1 MIALHGVASRAATI
15 FCLGLVNCLVF
26 AAGPGTG
33 IATPPKPLTPP
44 ISLLDLMRASI
55 EIPADGIWAA
65 EAADKLS
72 DDEWLLADQDAVN
85 LVAATSLVSILGTGN
100 NDRKRAANADWQ
112 SWNRD
117 MQETALQI
125 RTAAKVH
132 DQTKFAALGDHLQ
145 EICSGC
151 HGKYRPET
159 PSDGI
164 LRYPFYPKREL
175 AK

>member
-1 MIALHGVASRAATI
+1 MTAFQRIALRAATI

-26 AAGPGTG
+26 AAGLG
-33 IATPPKPLTPP
+33 IETATPVKSLTPP

-55 EIPADGIWAA
+55 EISADGIWAA

-85 LVAATSLVSILGTGN
+85 LIAATSCISLLGTGN
-100 NDRKRAANADWQ
+100 QDRIRAGNADWQ
-112 SWNRD
+112 SWIKD
-117 MQETALQI
+117 MRETALQI
-125 RTAAKVH
+125 RTAARVR
-132 DQTKFAALGDHLQ
+132 DQTRFAALGDHLQ

-151 HGKYRPET
+151 HGKYRPEK

-175 AK
+175 VK

>member
-1 MIALHGVASRAATI
+1 MTACQGAASRAATI
-15 FCLGLVNCLVF
+15 FCLWLLNSHVL
-26 AAGPGTG
+26 AAGPHTR
-33 IATPPKPLTPP
+33 IASPPKLSTPP

-55 EIPADGIWAA
+55 EVPADGIWAA
-65 EAADKLS
+65 EAEDKLS

-85 LVAATSLVSILGTGN
+85 LIAATSCVSNVATGN
-100 NDRKRAANADWQ
+100 YDRKRAANADWQ
-112 SWNRD
+112 SWIRD
-117 MQETALQI
+117 MRETALQI

-145 EICSGC
+145 EICAGC
-151 HGKYRPET
+151 HGKYRPDV

-175 AK
+175 VK